1 MAENLLKEHDYSPG
15 IFNNNGPSNPF
26 KYKHN

>member
-15 IFNNNGPSNPF
+15 IFKQQRAF
-26 KYKHN
+26 KSIQIQT